1 MKKLWKEI
9 IRTPGPIRVQLLLLT
24 TLTISSVSSTGLL
37 IYKLVGST
45 SDVNTLP
52 VVESLEVGNEKLR
65 LRVTGN
71 ATTEVLKNLRK
82 TLKNLDDQFLEERSS
97 LSTERKGG

>member
-9 IRTPGPIRVQLLLLT
+9 MRTPGPIRVQLLLLT
-24 TLTISSVSSTGLL
+24 TLTLSSVSSTGLL
-37 IYKLVGST
+37 IYKLVNNT

>member
-9 IRTPGPIRVQLLLLT
+9 TRTPGPIRVQLLLLT
-24 TLTISSVSSTGLL
+24 TLTLSSVSSTGLL
-37 IYKLVGST
+37 IYNLVRST
-45 SDVNTLP
+45 SDVNPLP
-52 VVESLEVGNEKLR
+52 VVERLEVGNEKLR